1 MAAPAAGGEG
11 HGPARWVREAIWGP
25 DVADGTE
32 RVPSGIDT
40 TSPSIARMY
49 DYYLGGKDNYAVDRA
64 AADKLLALAPEIAEI
79 SRRNRAFLGRAVR
92 FLAERGIR
100 QFVDIGTGLPT
111 QNNVHQVARTHAP
124 GARVAYVDND
134 PIVLAHARALLTEN
148 GQTIVVNADL
158 LDPDTILD
166 NPAIRSYIDFDRP
179 VAILL
184 FAILHFF
191 ADDDRPY
198 EIVARLRDAIPP
210 GSYLALSHV
219 VSEDHP
225 EAIDAAQDVY
235 RSFLKRSGDAR
246 RTRAD
251 ILGFFDGLELV
262 DPGLVYVSRWRPD
275 ESDGVPV
282 AEDAWIVGGVA
293 RKN

>member
-1 MAAPAAGGEG
+1 MPE
-11 HGPARWVREAIWGP
+11 
-25 DVADGTE
+25 GTE
-32 RVPSGIDT
+32 WAPPGIDT
-40 TSPSIARMY
+40 ASPSIARMY

-64 AADKLLALAPEIAEI
+64 AADKLLAVAPEIAEI

-92 FLAERGIR
+92 FLAEQGIR

-124 GARVAYVDND
+124 DARVAYVDND
-134 PIVLAHARALLTEN
+134 PIVLAHARALLADNAE
-148 GQTIVVNADL
+148 TIVAEADL
-158 LDPDTILD
+158 LDPDSVLA
-166 NPAIRSYIDFDRP
+166 NPVIRRHIDFDRP

-184 FAILHFF
+184 IAILHFF

-198 EIVARLRDAIPP
+198 EIVARLRDAIPA

-251 ILGFFDGLELV
+251 VLEFFDGFELV

-275 ESDGVPV
+275 ETDDVPE
-282 AEDAWIVGGVA
+282 ADDAWIVGGVA
-293 RKN
+293 RKI